1 MLVPKLGVA
10 NINSF
15 TGPGMECY
23 TEVHCWLTPNIQFAC
38 AHLHV
43 DTWMKTGIE
52 RVIWSCCSRT
62 QRSEDFQSM
71 SPGFSI

>member
-1 MLVPKLGVA
+1 MLVQKLGVA

-15 TGPGMECY
+15 TGPEMECY
-23 TEVHCWLTPNIQFAC
+23 TEV
-38 AHLHV
+38 HLHV

-62 QRSEDFQSM
+62 RHSDDFQSM